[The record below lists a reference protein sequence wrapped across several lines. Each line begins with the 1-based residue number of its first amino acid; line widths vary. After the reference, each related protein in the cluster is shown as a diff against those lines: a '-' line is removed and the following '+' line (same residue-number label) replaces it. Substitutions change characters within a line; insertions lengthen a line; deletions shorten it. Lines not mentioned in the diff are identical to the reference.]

1 MLYGDDM
8 IKINLLPEDMKK
20 KVSPFA
26 QMRLPV
32 FNLQKLPV
40 LSVAAVFAGVLV
52 VVQVLVIAMNIYSKI
67 TLAALEKR
75 YDAILPKKREADALK
90 VKSDAITKRVN
101 AIDELMGKRF
111 SWARKLNALSDS
123 MSPGI
128 WLNEMEYDERPI
140 ANVKTVKGK
149 ASGMPGRLLMSGF
162 AAGSGEQGLALV
174 GKFITSLKENEA
186 FYSDFS
192 DIELIASKSDKA
204 EGQEVM
210 NFKIG
215 CVFK

>member
-1 MLYGDDM
+1 MLE
-8 IKINLLPEDMKK
+8 INLLPEEMKK

-26 QMRLPV
+26 QLNFPI

-40 LSVAAVFAGVLV
+40 LSIAAVFAGILV
-52 VVQVLVIAMNIYSKI
+52 VVQVLVIVMSIYSKV
-67 TLAALEKR
+67 TLNTLTKK
-75 YDAILPKKREADALK
+75 YDAIAPKKREADLLK
-90 VKSDAITKRVN
+90 AKSDAITKRVG

-111 SWARKLNALSDS
+111 SWAKKLSALSDS
-123 MSPGI
+123 MAPGI
-128 WLNEMEYDERPI
+128 WLNEMDYDERPGTDI
-140 ANVKTVKGK
+140 KTAKGK
-149 ASGMPGRLLMSGF
+149 TSSMPGRLLMNGF
-162 AAGSGEQGLALV
+162 AAGSGEQGITLV
-174 GKFITSLKENEA
+174 GKFIKSLKENEA

-192 DIELIASKSDKA
+192 DIELVASKSDKA

>member
-1 MLYGDDM
+1 M
-8 IKINLLPEDMKK
+8 IEINLLPDELKK
-20 KVSPFA
+20 KESPFA
-26 QMRLPV
+26 HLSLPI
-32 FNLQKLPV
+32 FNMQKLPV
-40 LSVAAVFAGVLV
+40 LSIAAAFAGLLV
-52 VVQVLVIAMNIYSKI
+52 VVQVLVIAMNIHSKV
-67 TLAALEKR
+67 TLNELEKK
-75 YDAILPKKREADALK
+75 YADITPKKREADALK
-90 VKSDAITKRVN
+90 AKSDAITKRVT

-111 SWARKLNALSDS
+111 SWARKLSALSDS

-128 WLNEMEYDERPI
+128 WLNELEYDERPLVNLK
-140 ANVKTVKGK
+140 AGKGK
-149 ASGMPGRLLMSGF
+149 ASGMPGRLLMNGF
-162 AAGSGEQGLALV
+162 AAGSGEQGLALI

-210 NFKIG
+210 NFRIG